1 MDASLDF
8 HEEVLLSLEDL
19 IKADPH
25 RVQCS
30 NGLTRV
36 PLSRVPDIAHKLLQ
50 KHANLDS
57 IAGHQQYRLLDL
69 EVGTDNLFN
78 TSQILQLILHS
89 FSLSASTDRITS
101 HCLESEGCDDVSTC
115 RVPANGH
122 SPLER
127 CLKDICQKISEVNEI
142 QEQLVDDKH
151 VIAAKVEGMRHTM
164 KSVDETLGDHEGW
177 LSALDDTQRRVAEEF
192 NNLEKRLASVQKNRI
207 RKDTSL
213 KDIQASLVN
222 LEANLTSCRHNLK
235 QQVRNKSDALHQCI
249 TDSLTGLQ
257 SSQLSLDER
266 LTILEK
272 KADGIW
278 TAQDKHT
285 TLFSQALAGI
295 DSLSQRFMTLLDH
308 TQDIDVIRV
317 ALRDMQETMDS
328 VKTSLEQVS
337 GDGSSDMAQSWAHS
351 QPSLEEELRRS
362 THGFPPSSRVV
373 DDSEETSPEG
383 PLQCGAGG
391 AAPSSEAGK
400 NLAAQLYRY
409 SVAIICSVI
418 PVFSRQPGISLT
430 TYEQRILCIAGW
442 KLSRTQMYTLI
453 LASAVV
459 FLVFIGF
466 FTALR
471 GGPLKTQ
478 EEVDR
483 PLWYA
488 LHYGGLPS
496 IAR

>member
-8 HEEVLLSLEDL
+8 HDEVLLSLEDL
-19 IKADPH
+19 IKADPYCA
-25 RVQCS
+25 QCS

-36 PLSRVPDIAHKLLQ
+36 PLGRVPDIAHKLLQ

-57 IAGHQQYRLLDL
+57 IAGHQQYHLLDL

-89 FSLSASTDRITS
+89 FSLSASADRVTS
-101 HCLESEGCDDVSTC
+101 HCLESEGCDDVGTC
-115 RVPANGH
+115 PVPINGH

-164 KSVDETLGDHEGW
+164 KSVDETLGDHEGR

-192 NNLEKRLASVQKNRI
+192 NNLERCLASVQKNRI
-207 RKDTSL
+207 RKDASL
-213 KDIQASLVN
+213 KDIQASLAN
-222 LEANLTSCRHNLK
+222 LEANLTSCRHDLK

-266 LTILEK
+266 LTILEN
-272 KADGIW
+272 KADGIR

-285 TLFSQALAGI
+285 ALFSQALAGI
-295 DSLSQRFMTLLDH
+295 HSLSQGFMTLLDH

-328 VKTSLEQVS
+328 VKTSLEQIS
-337 GDGSSDMAQSWAHS
+337 GDGSSHVAQSWAHP
-351 QPSLEEELRRS
+351 QLSLEEELRRS
-362 THGFPPSSRVV
+362 THGFPTSSRVV
-373 DDSEETSPEG
+373 DDSEETGPEG
-383 PLQCGAGG
+383 PLQRGAGG
-391 AAPSSEAGK
+391 AAPSSDAGK
-400 NLAAQLYRY
+400 NLHQQITKNAPVCHRVCYGSQYPTVLYNIPECPVTQSHSNILPQCTTGCPEHPNTTDLTGAQ
-409 SVAIICSVI
+409 
-418 PVFSRQPGISLT
+418 PQ
-430 TYEQRILCIAGW
+430 
-442 KLSRTQMYTLI
+442 
-453 LASAVV
+453 
-459 FLVFIGF
+459 
-466 FTALR
+466 
-471 GGPLKTQ
+471 
-478 EEVDR
+478 
-483 PLWYA
+483 
-488 LHYGGLPS
+488 
-496 IAR
+496 